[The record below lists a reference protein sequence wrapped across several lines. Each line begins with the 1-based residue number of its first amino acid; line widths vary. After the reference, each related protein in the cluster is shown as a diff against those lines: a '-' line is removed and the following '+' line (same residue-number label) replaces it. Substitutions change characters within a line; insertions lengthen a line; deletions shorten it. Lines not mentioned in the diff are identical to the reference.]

1 MRMKN
6 FVAITVCT
14 AVLAGVL
21 TPRPTYAREIST
33 EDVLDVIEVTTEE
46 LTEEV
51 TEDVTEEVT
60 EALTTEAITE
70 ELTTETITEELTE
83 EEQVLAAE
91 GANAQQTAYLTR
103 LYQEC
108 MGRKP
113 DVGGLT
119 YWSNELSSGRKDG
132 FEVAY
137 FFFHC
142 KEYTGK
148 KRSNENYI
156 KDLYRVCM
164 DRKPDAEG
172 LAYWKDTLKAT
183 SYDNVLYQ
191 FLGCEEYIKLCT
203 KYAITHIR
211 PGHQIPSRYLNS
223 AYNAIV
229 TSMYRTILNREP
241 DEAGLET
248 HCAAL
253 LNHRITIDQLNYNWL
268 FHETEFL
275 KRRTT
280 DEEFIAILYK
290 TYYRMDPSA
299 DPAGYKK
306 WVTTLKP
313 TIPVYANEYTL
324 EPFRYR
330 AQNRRCDCFY
340 AFVSSAQFNNF
351 LHIYDPR
358 ITITYVQPERIYFDY
373 EYIKKAVIEEIKA
386 TYPNVV
392 ISTDYREMLQGS
404 YITTQQGVPIVKSGT
419 LMVCQ
424 TRKRLKILWAALSV
438 TVSAETVRL
447 TLTVQE

>member
-1 MRMKN
+1 MRMKR
-6 FVAITVCT
+6 FVAITAFT

-191 FLGCEEYIKLCT
+191 F
-203 KYAITHIR
+203 
-211 PGHQIPSRYLNS
+211 
-223 AYNAIV
+223 
-229 TSMYRTILNREP
+229 
-241 DEAGLET
+241 
-248 HCAAL
+248 
-253 LNHRITIDQLNYNWL
+253 
-268 FHETEFL
+268 
-275 KRRTT
+275 
-280 DEEFIAILYK
+280 
-290 TYYRMDPSA
+290 
-299 DPAGYKK
+299 
-306 WVTTLKP
+306 
-313 TIPVYANEYTL
+313 
-324 EPFRYR
+324 
-330 AQNRRCDCFY
+330 
-340 AFVSSAQFNNF
+340 
-351 LHIYDPR
+351 
-358 ITITYVQPERIYFDY
+358 
-373 EYIKKAVIEEIKA
+373 
-386 TYPNVV
+386 
-392 ISTDYREMLQGS
+392 
-404 YITTQQGVPIVKSGT
+404 
-419 LMVCQ
+419 
-424 TRKRLKILWAALSV
+424 
-438 TVSAETVRL
+438 
-447 TLTVQE
+447 